1 MDILI
6 TGGRII
12 DPGRY
17 EGPGD
22 ILVVDGKI
30 AAVREGESGAA
41 PPEDSSPPYRI
52 IDASGKIVVPG
63 LIDLHVHLR
72 EPGFEHKETIAT
84 GCRAAVCGG
93 FSAVCCM
100 ANTRPVNDSPAVTE
114 YILAQAAKAGLA
126 GYTRLRP

>member
-30 AAVREGESGAA
+30 AAVHRGEPGAA
-41 PPEDSSPPYRI
+41 PPERI
-52 IDASGKIVVPG
+52 
-63 LIDLHVHLR
+63 L
-72 EPGFEHKETIAT
+72 
-84 GCRAAVCGG
+84 
-93 FSAVCCM
+93 
-100 ANTRPVNDSPAVTE
+100 PALSD
-114 YILAQAAKAGLA
+114 Y
-126 GYTRLRP
+126 